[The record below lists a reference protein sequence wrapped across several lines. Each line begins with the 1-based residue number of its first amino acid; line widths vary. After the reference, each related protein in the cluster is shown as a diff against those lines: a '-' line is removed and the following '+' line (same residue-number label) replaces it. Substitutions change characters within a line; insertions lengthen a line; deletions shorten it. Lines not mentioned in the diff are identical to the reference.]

1 MNEPWVIIVTLALT
15 LIFGA
20 PVMTAF
26 GTWVQA
32 RFGLLKAQI
41 EEETDLAKQ
50 ARDQEYAERLAWQQ
64 RQSREMDNLRSKNAT
79 LEDALRDT
87 VRRCDDLERQQ
98 RTMAEQLA
106 RQTMELE
113 ELRRTEALKDGEI
126 VQLRNRVL
134 QLESELYRTQQEL
147 STERAARIRLEGKAG

>member
-26 GTWVQA
+26 GTWIQS

-106 RQTMELE
+106 RQTTELE